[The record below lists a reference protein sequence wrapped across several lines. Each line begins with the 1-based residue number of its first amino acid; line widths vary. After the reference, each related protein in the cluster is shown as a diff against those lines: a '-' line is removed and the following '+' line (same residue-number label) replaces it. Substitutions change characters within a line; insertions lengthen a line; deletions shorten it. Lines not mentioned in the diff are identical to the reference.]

1 MKPQMPSIEIVLPPN
16 VERRARAD
24 KTNRYYFRV
33 RRNRPKNWP
42 QAIRFCPGES
52 SGIALS
58 EQDEPIQFFAVLE
71 QWARELNQKLEK
83 ERGKSGDELELRGSL
98 PWIWTHYQGTDQYLS
113 KSKPTKD
120 NYKLLAKYVRDWSAR
135 LGHPHVRR
143 YAYEGVEAFI
153 NGWRDTPY
161 QRRAVQRFLS
171 LLFKHAMRLRL
182 RDDNP
187 ASAMGLETPKSKV
200 VIWDETAT
208 DFMVSVADAI
218 GHPSIGT
225 AILICH
231 EIGPR
236 EGDVISMRAPEHY
249 DNGSFR
255 FTTSKTAAKLTIPA
269 TSRLRKRLESDGVPL
284 LRHLVVTDI
293 RKKKYKADNFRHVF
307 AEVRATA
314 GAIMCVQAVAE
325 VFFGAPKAF
334 VDVSNLLYRQLR
346 HTAIVNLAR
355 AGCTVPEIA
364 SITGHSIKTVT
375 QILEHYLP
383 RDSVVASHAI
393 SKLENYR
400 TRTHG

>member
-16 VERRARAD
+16 VEKRARAD

-42 QAIRFCPGES
+42 QAIRFCATGS
-52 SGIALS
+52 SGATLS
-58 EQDEPIQFFAVLE
+58 EQDEPVQFFALLE
-71 QWARELNQKLEK
+71 QWARDLNQSLEK
-83 ERGKSGDELELRGSL
+83 ERGKSSTDLELRGSL
-98 PWIWTHYQGTDQYLS
+98 PWVWTHYQGTDQYIS
-113 KSKPTKD
+113 KSKATKD
-120 NYKLLAKYVRDWSAR
+120 NYKLLARYVRDWSAR
-135 LGHPHVRR
+135 SGHPHVRR
-143 YAYEGVEAFI
+143 YAYEGVEKFI
-153 NGWRDTPY
+153 NGWRGKPH

-187 ASAMGLETPKSKV
+187 ASAMGLGTPKSKIV
-200 VIWDETAT
+200 VWEDAAT
-208 DFMVSVADAI
+208 DFMVSIADAI
-218 GHPSIGT
+218 EHPSIGT
-225 AILICH
+225 AILVCH

-236 EGDVISMRAPEHY
+236 EEDVISMRAPEHY
-249 DNGSFR
+249 ENGHFR
-255 FTTSKTAAKLTIPA
+255 FTTSKTAAKLAIPA
-269 TSRLRKRLESDGVPL
+269 TSRLRARLEKEGVPL
-284 LRHLVVTDI
+284 HRHLIVTDV
-293 RKKKYKADNFRHVF
+293 RKQKYKADNFRHVF

-314 GAIMCVQAVAE
+314 GAIMCVQSVAE
-325 VFFGAPKAF
+325 AFFGAPSSF
-334 VDVSNLLYRQLR
+334 IDVSTLLYRQLR

-393 SKLENYR
+393 SKLEFYR
-400 TRTHG
+400 TRT